1 MVSEETY
8 ELCLHILNNEDDNEE
23 EKAEKLEAFLRDQSS
38 LAGSALENAVLDVLW
53 RHRSSSMADASQ
65 PPVRHTV
72 IRRSSPAPWQM
83 ARSATPLSS
92 PSHTGSSPV
101 AQSGFPVPRGGF
113 PRAPRS
119 LTASPFTSPR
129 PSPRLG
135 KVLPIPHS
143 PNLNTYS
150 FSERGPAPEIYG
162 DLGSDN
168 VDWLVNEDAKS
179 TASSTG
185 LSAAAPEW
193 VAPPDMSPYDILRSV
208 LGKRKTNE
216 EIEHALEANGYD
228 LGATIA
234 SLTEQDHNHSSNHGH
249 GQHHLETRS
258 LSSSN
263 EGRVLIGKSTAMDP
277 ARPVTPS
284 TSARTPV
291 VCKYWLSTGQCLRMD
306 CRFSHDLTSHVCK
319 YWLMGNCL
327 AGDSCPFSHDPSSLI
342 GSMSIGS
349 DNLSV
354 AGYSAN
360 NAAAAQH
367 QHQPQHQQQQQ
378 QQQTSLYPLQDN
390 YEAFPPLQPP
400 STSSSAATTSNSITA
415 DQWHHRSQMQF
426 MAGSP
431 QMRPGSSS
439 SIKNKNMLNP
449 SATRSHSRPGSKHQ
463 SREQPA
469 TSAPP
474 VDDPE
479 AFPTLQAL
487 NSRPGKKHHGKR
499 GTQHR
504 EVTKARDASGTSL
517 ADAVRMSPSAKKGA
531 QKGARSSAS
540 GTTREISA
548 EAQAIPSPK
557 HIPWLETGVEWTQPY
572 LKYRVDAITHG
583 NVRNKFLQSA
593 AQAWNRNDARAAK
606 ALSLRGQAENDAM
619 RRCHREA
626 ARLLFEEGRKRIAD
640 NDDEFYVDLHGLV
653 PTEAIAYLD
662 NILKESSQLREH
674 FLYVITGSGH
684 HSKNGKDKVGKAV
697 KGWLTEHSYVFRD
710 FSVPGE
716 RGGFVAF
723 VIGINPTATTSS
735 GRDSPSPTSSA
746 ASKIQSQTQNQSQS
760 TDQPTG
766 EISKAVA
773 AAAAAAVAASATTT
787 DATTARDDTG
797 DEDGSVTA
805 AEASSSSPEPGPVLK
820 MGKIQLLKR
829 DGAATKA

>member
-8 ELCLHILNNEDDNEE
+8 EMCLHILNNEEDNEE
-23 EKAEKLEAFLRDQSS
+23 EKAEKLEAFLREQSS
-38 LAGSALENAVLDVLW
+38 LTDSALENAVLDVLW
-53 RHRSSSMADASQ
+53 RHRNSSLSDASQ
-65 PPVRHTV
+65 APVRHTV

-83 ARSATPLSS
+83 ARSATPLSP

-150 FSERGPAPEIYG
+150 FSDRGPAPEIYG

-168 VDWLVNEDAKS
+168 VDWLVNEDARS

-193 VAPPDMSPYDILRSV
+193 VAPPDMGPYDILRSV
-208 LGKRKTNE
+208 LGERKTNE
-216 EIEHALEANGYD
+216 EIEHALETNGYD

-234 SLTEQDHNHSSNHGH
+234 SLTEQDN
-249 GQHHLETRS
+249 LETP

-284 TSARTPV
+284 SSARTPV

-327 AGDSCPFSHDPSSLI
+327 AGESCPFSHDPSSLI
-342 GSMSIGS
+342 GGMNINS
-349 DNLSV
+349 DHLSV
-354 AGYSAN
+354 SGYSGN
-360 NAAAAQH
+360 T
-367 QHQPQHQQQQQ
+367 QQNM
-378 QQQTSLYPLQDN
+378 YPLQDN

-400 STSSSAATTSNSITA
+400 STTEQWQNNSNYLV
-415 DQWHHRSQMQF
+415 RSQMQF

-439 SIKNKNMLNP
+439 SIKNKNILNQ
-449 SATRSHSRPGSKHQ
+449 SASRSHSRPTSKHQ
-463 SREQPA
+463 NREPPN
-469 TSAPP
+469 TSAPA

-487 NSRPGKKHHGKR
+487 SNRPKKHHGKR
-499 GTQHR
+499 GNQHR
-504 EVTKARDASGTSL
+504 EVNKSRETSGTSL
-517 ADAVRMSPSAKKGA
+517 ADAVRTSPSTKKGA

-540 GTTREISA
+540 NTREIST

-557 HIPWLETGVEWTQPY
+557 HIPWLETGIEWTQPY

-626 ARLLFEEGRKRIAD
+626 ARLLFEEGRKRIAE
-640 NDDEFYVDLHGLV
+640 NDDEFYIDLHGLV

-662 NILKESSQLREH
+662 NILKDSSQLREH
-674 FLYVITGSGH
+674 YLYVITGSGH

-697 KGWLTEHSYVFRD
+697 KGWLAEHHYVFRD

-723 VIGINPTATTSS
+723 IIGINPTASTSS
-735 GRDSPSPTSSA
+735 GRISPSPSSA
-746 ASKIQSQTQNQSQS
+746 
-760 TDQPTG
+760 
-766 EISKAVA
+766 SKAQNTEHAVGETSQGIA
-773 AAAAAAVAASATTT
+773 AATATATTIT
-787 DATTARDDTG
+787 MNDAD
-797 DEDGSVTA
+797 DEDGSGAV
-805 AEASSSSPEPGPVLK
+805 AEASSSSPEPAPILK

>member
-319 YWLMGNCL
+319 YVLFFIIYYHLLIVYYCL
-327 AGDSCPFSHDPSSLI
+327 FIVHTNSCIDI
-342 GSMSIGS
+342 G
-349 DNLSV
+349 
-354 AGYSAN
+354 
-360 NAAAAQH
+360 
-367 QHQPQHQQQQQ
+367 
-378 QQQTSLYPLQDN
+378 
-390 YEAFPPLQPP
+390 
-400 STSSSAATTSNSITA
+400 
-415 DQWHHRSQMQF
+415 
-426 MAGSP
+426 
-431 QMRPGSSS
+431 
-439 SIKNKNMLNP
+439 
-449 SATRSHSRPGSKHQ
+449 
-463 SREQPA
+463 
-469 TSAPP
+469 
-474 VDDPE
+474 
-479 AFPTLQAL
+479 
-487 NSRPGKKHHGKR
+487 
-499 GTQHR
+499 
-504 EVTKARDASGTSL
+504 
-517 ADAVRMSPSAKKGA
+517 
-531 QKGARSSAS
+531 
-540 GTTREISA
+540 
-548 EAQAIPSPK
+548 
-557 HIPWLETGVEWTQPY
+557 
-572 LKYRVDAITHG
+572 
-583 NVRNKFLQSA
+583 
-593 AQAWNRNDARAAK
+593 
-606 ALSLRGQAENDAM
+606 
-619 RRCHREA
+619 
-626 ARLLFEEGRKRIAD
+626 
-640 NDDEFYVDLHGLV
+640 
-653 PTEAIAYLD
+653 
-662 NILKESSQLREH
+662 
-674 FLYVITGSGH
+674 
-684 HSKNGKDKVGKAV
+684 
-697 KGWLTEHSYVFRD
+697 
-710 FSVPGE
+710 
-716 RGGFVAF
+716 
-723 VIGINPTATTSS
+723 
-735 GRDSPSPTSSA
+735 
-746 ASKIQSQTQNQSQS
+746 
-760 TDQPTG
+760 
-766 EISKAVA
+766 
-773 AAAAAAVAASATTT
+773 
-787 DATTARDDTG
+787 
-797 DEDGSVTA
+797 
-805 AEASSSSPEPGPVLK
+805 
-820 MGKIQLLKR
+820 
-829 DGAATKA
+829 

>member
-1 MVSEETY
+1 MASEETY
-8 ELCLHILNNEDDNEE
+8 ELCLRILDNEE
-23 EKAEKLEAFLRDQSS
+23 DDEEEKVEKLEAFLREQSS
-38 LAGSALENAVLDVLW
+38 LTDTALENAVLDILW
-53 RHRSSSMADASQ
+53 RHRNSSMSDAAL

-83 ARSATPLSS
+83 ARSSTPLSS

-150 FSERGPAPEIYG
+150 FSDRGPAPEIYG

-168 VDWLVNEDAKS
+168 VDWLVNEDARS

-193 VAPPDMSPYDILRSV
+193 VAPPDMGPYDILRSV
-208 LGKRKTNE
+208 LGERKTNE
-216 EIEHALEANGYD
+216 EIEQALETNGYD

-234 SLTEQDHNHSSNHGH
+234 SLTEQDH
-249 GQHHLETRS
+249 LETP

-277 ARPVTPS
+277 ARPMTPS
-284 TSARTPV
+284 GSTRTPV

-327 AGDSCPFSHDPSSLI
+327 AGESCPFSHDPSSLI
-342 GSMSIGS
+342 GGMTISNDS
-349 DNLSV
+349 LSV
-354 AGYSAN
+354 SGYTGNS
-360 NAAAAQH
+360 
-367 QHQPQHQQQQQ
+367 QQN
-378 QQQTSLYPLQDN
+378 TYPLQDN

-400 STSSSAATTSNSITA
+400 STTDQWQSSSY
-415 DQWHHRSQMQF
+415 QMRSQMQF

-439 SIKNKNMLNP
+439 SIKNKNVLNQ
-449 SATRSHSRPGSKHQ
+449 ATSRSHSRPTSKHQ
-463 SREQPA
+463 NRESSN
-469 TSAPP
+469 TSAPA

-487 NSRPGKKHHGKR
+487 NARPGKKHHGKR
-499 GTQHR
+499 GNQHR
-504 EVTKARDASGTSL
+504 EVNKSKETSGSLL
-517 ADAVRMSPSAKKGA
+517 ADAVRMSPSTRRSV
-531 QKGARSSAS
+531 QKGTRSSAS
-540 GTTREISA
+540 STREISA

-557 HIPWLETGVEWTQPY
+557 HIPWLETGVQWTQPY

-626 ARLLFEEGRKRIAD
+626 ARLLYEEGRKHID
-640 NDDEFYVDLHGLV
+640 ENDDEFYIDLHGLV

-662 NILKESSQLREH
+662 NILKESAQLRDH
-674 FLYVITGSGH
+674 YLYVITGSGH

-697 KGWLTEHSYVFRD
+697 KGWLTEHHYVFRD

-723 VIGINPTATTSS
+723 VIGINPAATTASGRNSPSPATTSKALN
-735 GRDSPSPTSSA
+735 TEHHV
-746 ASKIQSQTQNQSQS
+746 
-760 TDQPTG
+760 G
-766 EISKAVA
+766 EINN
-773 AAAAAAVAASATTT
+773 AAV
-787 DATTARDDTG
+787 TAPTAVHDED
-797 DEDGSVTA
+797 DEDGSVAA
-805 AEASSSSPEPGPVLK
+805 AEASSSSPEPAPLLK
-820 MGKIQLLKR
+820 MGKIRLLKR
-829 DGAATKA
+829 DGPATKV